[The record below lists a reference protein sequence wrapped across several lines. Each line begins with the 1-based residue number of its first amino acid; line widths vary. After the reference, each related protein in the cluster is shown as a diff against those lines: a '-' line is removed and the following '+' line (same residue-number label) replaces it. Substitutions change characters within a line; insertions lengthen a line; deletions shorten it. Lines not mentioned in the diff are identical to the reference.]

1 MKTKLFIDVTK
12 IYKYRGV
19 YWLIPC
25 VSLQY
30 NNERFLETGV
40 YSPAFSL
47 QISFL
52 NFTWGIIIQKGY

>member
-1 MKTKLFIDVTK
+1 MKTKWFIDVTK
-12 IYKYRGV
+12 IYKYIGV

-30 NNERFLETGV
+30 NNEHFLETGV

-52 NFTWGIIIQKGY
+52 NFAWRMTIQKGY